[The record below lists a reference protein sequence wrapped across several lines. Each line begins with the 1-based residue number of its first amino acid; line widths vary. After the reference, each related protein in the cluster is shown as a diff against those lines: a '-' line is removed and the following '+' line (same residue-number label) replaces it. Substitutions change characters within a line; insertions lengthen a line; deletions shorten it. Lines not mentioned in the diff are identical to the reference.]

1 MRVTAIAL
9 LFILLGACA
18 PIPTLDELQS
28 EALQTGDWSEVERR
42 EKIMRVRQARSGP
55 QCPDGATGYCE
66 QSGGDVQ
73 CACYS
78 TDVLR
83 SSMARNYSAPI
94 LEPAGD

>member
-1 MRVTAIAL
+1 LRVTAIAL

-42 EKIMRVRQARSGP
+42 ENIIRVRQARTGP
-55 QCPDGATGYCE
+55 QCPDGAIGYCE

-73 CACYS
+73 CGCYG
-78 TDVLR
+78 TEALR
-83 SSMARNYSAPI
+83 SSMAGNYSRVVT
-94 LEPAGD
+94 EPAGD

>member
-18 PIPTLDELQS
+18 PIPTLDELQD

-42 EKIMRVRQARSGP
+42 ERIIRTRQARNGP

-73 CACYS
+73 CGCYG
-78 TDVLR
+78 TEALR
-83 SSMARNYSAPI
+83 SSMARNFSSPI
-94 LEPAGD
+94 LQPTGL